1 LRLPISLLGET
12 MEVARTS
19 VAIMLRLEHGEDILE
34 SIAHVTRDE
43 RSTLLVSTG
52 LGMIYDFELGYFD
65 RGNYIKKAFSEPHE
79 ILALQG
85 TIASSGEP
93 RIHVHAT
100 VADSGHRAFGGHLM
114 KGKVWMSNEIGLVK
128 LERVF
133 STRKMDPEKKIGIL
147 HVEGR

>member
-1 LRLPISLLGET
+1 
-12 MEVARTS
+12 MEIARTS

-52 LGMIYDFELGYFD
+52 LGMISDFELGYFD
-65 RGNYIKKAFSEPHE
+65 RGTYIKKPFSEPHE
-79 ILALQG
+79 LLALQG
-85 TIASSGEP
+85 TISSSGEP
-93 RIHVHAT
+93 RIHIHAT
-100 VADSGHRAFGGHLM
+100 VADSEHRVFGGHLM

-133 STRKMDPEKKIGIL
+133 STRKMDPEKKVGIL